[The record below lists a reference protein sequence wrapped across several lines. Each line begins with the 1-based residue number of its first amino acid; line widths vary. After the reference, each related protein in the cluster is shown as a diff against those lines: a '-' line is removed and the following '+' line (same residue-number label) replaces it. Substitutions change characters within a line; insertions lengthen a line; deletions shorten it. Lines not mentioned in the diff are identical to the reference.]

1 VNSLASGVT
10 GLTGWVAYLVIA
22 ALVFGETAVFLGF
35 VLPGEIAAVLGGVLA
50 SRGHLSLPL
59 VVVIV
64 VAAAISGPFI
74 GYEVGKRMGDRLFR
88 ARPLRR
94 VQGGVDRTK
103 VVLARRGGVAVLLG
117 RFVAIVRALMPAAA
131 GAAKV
136 RYRTFTLY
144 NVLGGLIWGVGY
156 VLLGYLA
163 GSAYA
168 VIEREVGTGL
178 AIAIGVLVVAAIAV
192 WLYRRHR
199 SAARARSSR

>member
-1 VNSLASGVT
+1 MNSLASGVT
-10 GLTGWVAYLVIA
+10 SLTGWVAYLVIA
-22 ALVFGETAVFLGF
+22 ALVFGETAVFIGF

-59 VVVIV
+59 VIVIV

-74 GYEVGKRMGDRLFR
+74 GYEIGRRMGDRLFR

-94 VQGGVDRTK
+94 VQGGVDRTR
-103 VVLARRGGVAVLLG
+103 VVLATRGGVAVLLG

-131 GAAKV
+131 GAARV

-144 NVLGGLIWGVGY
+144 NALGGLIWGVGY

-168 VIEREVGTGL
+168 VIEREVGAGL